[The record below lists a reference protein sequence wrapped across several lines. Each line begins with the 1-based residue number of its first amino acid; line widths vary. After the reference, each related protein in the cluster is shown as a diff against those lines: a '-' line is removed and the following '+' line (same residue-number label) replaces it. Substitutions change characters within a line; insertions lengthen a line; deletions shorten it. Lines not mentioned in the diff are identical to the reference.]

1 MAMAG
6 MKPEVI
12 AERVGHS
19 DGGALI
25 YKRYRHL
32 YPREVTAAVSAIDRL
47 VEAENARG
55 ARGDGQEMANGP
67 GPAS

>member
-1 MAMAG
+1 
-6 MKPEVI
+6 MKAEVV

-25 YKRYRHL
+25 YRRYRHL

-47 VEAENARG
+47 VDAEKKRA
-55 ARGDGQEMANGP
+55 AVGDGHQMASGDAT
-67 GPAS
+67 PA

>member
-1 MAMAG
+1 
-6 MKPEVI
+6 VI

-32 YPREVTAAVSAIDRL
+32 YPREVTAAVSAIDRH
-47 VEAENARG
+47 VEAEERRSVG
-55 ARGDGQEMANGP
+55 AAGQEMVSGSDA
-67 GPAS
+67 PA